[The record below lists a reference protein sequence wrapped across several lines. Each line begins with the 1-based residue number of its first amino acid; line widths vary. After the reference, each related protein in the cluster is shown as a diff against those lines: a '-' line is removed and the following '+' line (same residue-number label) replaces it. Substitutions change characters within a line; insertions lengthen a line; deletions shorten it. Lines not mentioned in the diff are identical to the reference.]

1 MCSGRKTKPETS
13 PMTLNASKG
22 GPDMDDN
29 KNTEVE
35 NQTVNTNEEQ
45 PKEAGTDP
53 KEDNKLDGDKLVK
66 KLQKRIGKEQNEKH
80 SLQDQLNKANAKIK
94 ELQSGKVNKDS
105 LDIEETMSKES
116 EKDKEIASLRAQIA
130 RRDNIKQ
137 TDEVFK
143 EAGLTVSGDVLNMV
157 VVDDEKQTYANVQA
171 LIKYTNQ
178 IQSGVKKDLLK
189 GSTPRTNG
197 KPTMTKDEINKIK
210 DPIKRQ
216 QAIADNLSLYQ
227 H

>member
-1 MCSGRKTKPETS
+1 MRVEEVH
-13 PMTLNASKG
+13 N
-22 GPDMDDN
+22 MDEN
-29 KNTEVE
+29 NNTEVQE
-35 NQTVNTNEEQ
+35 PQVTDQ
-45 PKEAGTDP
+45 PKDTGTDP

-80 SLQDQLNKANAKIK
+80 SLQERLDKANAKIK
-94 ELQSGKVNKDS
+94 ELQSGKANKDS
-105 LDIEETMSKES
+105 LDIEATMSKES

-143 EAGLTVSGDVLNMV
+143 EAGLTVSDDVLNMV

>member
-1 MCSGRKTKPETS
+1 
-13 PMTLNASKG
+13 
-22 GPDMDDN
+22 MDDN

-80 SLQDQLNKANAKIK
+80 SLQDQLDKANAKIK
-94 ELQSGKVNKDS
+94 ELQSGKANKDS
-105 LDIEETMSKES
+105 LDIEATMSKES

-143 EAGLTVSGDVLNMV
+143 EAGLTVSDDVLNMV

>member
-1 MCSGRKTKPETS
+1 
-13 PMTLNASKG
+13 
-22 GPDMDDN
+22 MDEN
-29 KNTEVE
+29 NNTEVQE
-35 NQTVNTNEEQ
+35 PQVTDQ
-45 PKEAGTDP
+45 PKDTGTDP

-80 SLQDQLNKANAKIK
+80 SLQERLDKANAKIK
-94 ELQSGKVNKDS
+94 ELQSGKANKDS
-105 LDIEETMSKES
+105 LDIEATMSKES

-143 EAGLTVSGDVLNMV
+143 EAGLTVSDDVLNMV

>member
-1 MCSGRKTKPETS
+1 
-13 PMTLNASKG
+13 
-22 GPDMDDN
+22 MDEN
-29 KNTEVE
+29 NNTEVQE
-35 NQTVNTNEEQ
+35 PPVTDQ
-45 PKEAGTDP
+45 PKDTGTDP

-80 SLQDQLNKANAKIK
+80 SLQEQLDKANAKIK
-94 ELQSGKVNKDS
+94 ELQSSKANKDS
-105 LDIEETMSKES
+105 LDIEATMSKES

-143 EAGLTVSGDVLNMV
+143 EAGLTVSDDVLNMV

>member
-1 MCSGRKTKPETS
+1 
-13 PMTLNASKG
+13 
-22 GPDMDDN
+22 MDDN

-80 SLQDQLNKANAKIK
+80 SLQDQLDKANAKIK
-94 ELQSGKVNKDS
+94 ELQSGKANKDS
-105 LDIEETMSKES
+105 LDIEATMSKES

-143 EAGLTVSGDVLNMV
+143 EAGLTVSDEVLNMV
-157 VVDDEKQTYANVQA
+157 VVEDEKQTYANVQA

>member
-1 MCSGRKTKPETS
+1 
-13 PMTLNASKG
+13 
-22 GPDMDDN
+22 MDDN

-80 SLQDQLNKANAKIK
+80 SLQDQLDKANAKIK

-105 LDIEETMSKES
+105 LDIEATMSKES

-143 EAGLTVSGDVLNMV
+143 EAGLTVSDDVLNMV

>member
-1 MCSGRKTKPETS
+1 
-13 PMTLNASKG
+13 
-22 GPDMDDN
+22 MDEN
-29 KNTEVE
+29 NNTEVE
-35 NQTVNTNEEQ
+35 NQIVNTNEEQ

-80 SLQDQLNKANAKIK
+80 SLQDQLDKANAKIK
-94 ELQSGKVNKDS
+94 ELQSGKANKDS
-105 LDIEETMSKES
+105 LDIEATMSKES

-143 EAGLTVSGDVLNMV
+143 EAGLTVSDDVLNMV

-178 IQSGVKKDLLK
+178 IQIGVKKDLLK

>member
-1 MCSGRKTKPETS
+1 MRVKEVH
-13 PMTLNASKG
+13 
-22 GPDMDDN
+22 DMDEN
-29 KNTEVE
+29 NNTEVQE
-35 NQTVNTNEEQ
+35 PQVTDQLKDT
-45 PKEAGTDP
+45 GTDP
-53 KEDNKLDGDKLVK
+53 KEDKQLDGDKLVK

-80 SLQDQLNKANAKIK
+80 SLQEQLDKANAKIK
-94 ELQSGKVNKDS
+94 ELQSGKANKDS
-105 LDIEETMSKES
+105 LDIEATMSKES

-143 EAGLTVSGDVLNMV
+143 EAGLTVSDDVLNMV

>member
-1 MCSGRKTKPETS
+1 
-13 PMTLNASKG
+13 
-22 GPDMDDN
+22 MDNN

-80 SLQDQLNKANAKIK
+80 SLQDQLDKANAKIK
-94 ELQSGKVNKDS
+94 ELQSGKANKDS
-105 LDIEETMSKES
+105 LDIEATMSKES

-143 EAGLTVSGDVLNMV
+143 EAGLTVSDDVLNMV
-157 VVDDEKQTYANVQA
+157 VVEDEKQTYANVQA

>member
-1 MCSGRKTKPETS
+1 
-13 PMTLNASKG
+13 
-22 GPDMDDN
+22 MDEN
-29 KNTEVE
+29 NNTEVQE
-35 NQTVNTNEEQ
+35 PQVTDQ
-45 PKEAGTDP
+45 PKDTGTDP

-80 SLQDQLNKANAKIK
+80 SLQDQLDKANAKIK

-105 LDIEETMSKES
+105 LDIEATMSKES

-143 EAGLTVSGDVLNMV
+143 EAGLTVSDDVLNMV